1 MTKYKSL
8 AALGLVLLLAG
19 CGSSGGMGD
28 IFGGN
33 NGNTGNQQQAY
44 ELRGTVDSVDLNS
57 RSVYLTNVSGY
68 NSMLSSGGSNGNN
81 VRVYFDDRTPV
92 DYQGRSYRPED
103 LERGDQVSVRVDES
117 GNRLYATAMS
127 VTYNAN
133 TSNNSYPNNS
143 YPNNGSYGTTFRGT
157 VNSVDTSRRTITLDR
172 GYGSYVTVEYDT
184 STPVYYNNQTYRA
197 ADLDRGDEIEIR
209 GTDLGSNR
217 FRASDITVTRN
228 VGNGSYGSSQ
238 NTSTLRGTVRYI
250 DTSRRTIELGSTS
263 WMSGFTTG
271 TGSGGTITIGYDP
284 SASVDV
290 QGQLHPVSGLEAGD
304 IIEVQVMN
312 PNSSLPIA
320 SRITLIRN
328 ARG

>member
-1 MTKYKSL
+1 
-8 AALGLVLLLAG
+8 
-19 CGSSGGMGD
+19 MGD
-28 IFGGN
+28 IFGGGN
-33 NGNTGNQQQAY
+33 SGNTSNQNY
-44 ELRGTVDSVDLNS
+44 EIRGTVDSVDLNS
-57 RSVYLTNVSGY
+57 RSVYLTNVTGY
-68 NSMLSSGGSNGNN
+68 NSMLSSGGTNGNN

-103 LERGDQVSVRVDES
+103 LERGDQVTVRVDES
-117 GNRLYATAMS
+117 GNKLYANSMS

-133 TSNNSYPNNS
+133 ASNNSYPNNT

-157 VNSVDTSRRTITLDR
+157 VNSIDTSRRTITLDR

-184 STPVYYNNQTYRA
+184 STPVYYNNQTYRP

-217 FRASDITVTRN
+217 FHANDITVTRN
-228 VGNGSYGSSQ
+228 VGTGGGNGSSSSQ
-238 NTSTLRGTVRYI
+238 TSTLRGTVRYI

-271 TGSGGTITIGYDP
+271 TGSGGTITVGYDP

-290 QGQLHPVSGLEAGD
+290 QGKLYPVSGLEAGD
-304 IIEVQVMN
+304 IIEVQVTN

-320 SRITLIRN
+320 SRIILIRN

>member
-1 MTKYKSL
+1 
-8 AALGLVLLLAG
+8 
-19 CGSSGGMGD
+19 MGD